1 MSPHVSFYNTFRTIG
16 ILRNTKI
23 TRPYNT
29 TCAIIDTILH
39 KYNPAFGI
47 NTATASYIFNEYTV
61 CVSIKKIP
69 NTEADISVKIL
80 PFFSV
85 TCFLK
90 KYNTMQKTKNSL
102 AVKWHAAGSFQ
113 DFDHY

>member
-85 TCFLK
+85 TCFFEK
-90 KYNTMQKTKNSL
+90 IQYKAKNSL